1 MDDIAKQLKNE
12 IQSIQEYIQ
21 QTESQHL
28 ATHWVKEMLDPFDQ
42 TEHIFSQS
50 ELQEII
56 EALFHARNQFHV
68 NGSLGDRIG
77 TILDKYEDLL
87 PAPPASK
94 HKSTDADL
102 GGLFVEEGD
111 SDPLIH
117 GAPHDALPIDFS
129 DDTTGNSKN
138 LFSSLDLSGDENVT
152 LMDFDRDE
160 EEKAEIMDFGGDDK
174 SAETIDL
181 GQDGEEDQIV
191 NFGQDEEETEI
202 VKFDQDEEET
212 EIVKFD
218 QAELSPAD
226 EDLFKPVSIDFDTT
240 AADPLEPQDQPTPEK
255 ETSKRSDPLPDPDV
269 DGLFNEA
276 PRAREM
282 PPGRKEKSPAPGK
295 MRQGKDKN
303 SDSQID
309 IFADK
314 VSLEDLML
322 RLDISLP
329 KRDLKQLRNF
339 LHNKLEDRVVR
350 TLQGHQIAAGQYV
363 LIPRINRFVKDGT
376 LYPCTVK
383 NLVKNYVALFGDIKD
398 LMRYREH
405 AFLNSEVPTPGWAL
419 ITAESQRESLDKNY
433 MEQLQTLRYLAP
445 SVNLPANLVRRRTL
459 VEAIYDIIVG
469 RMVLSKKFQEQSLDW
484 TSSGPSKTN
493 FVCVHYAQ
501 NGIRLTDLPRTANN
515 RSLGFC
521 PNW

>member
-28 ATHWVKEMLDPFDQ
+28 ATHWVEEMLDPFDQ
-42 TEHIFSQS
+42 TEHTFSQS
-50 ELQEII
+50 ELREII

-77 TILDKYEDLL
+77 MILDKYEDLL
-87 PAPPASK
+87 PASPASK
-94 HKSTDADL
+94 RKSTDADL
-102 GGLFVEEGD
+102 DSLLIEEGD
-111 SDPLIH
+111 PNALIH
-117 GAPHDALPIDFS
+117 DASHEVLPIDFS
-129 DDTTGNSKN
+129 DDTSGNPEN
-138 LFSSLDLSGDENVT
+138 LFSSLDLTGDENAT
-152 LMDFDRDE
+152 LIDFDGDE
-160 EEKAEIMDFGGDDK
+160 EEKVEIIDFGGDDK
-174 SAETIDL
+174 SAATID
-181 GQDGEEDQIV
+181 
-191 NFGQDEEETEI
+191 
-202 VKFDQDEEET
+202 FDQDEEEA
-212 EIVKFD
+212 ENVNFD
-218 QAELSPAD
+218 QDELSPAD
-226 EDLFKPVSIDFDTT
+226 GDSFEPVSFDFETATTDPKELQDRPAPERDT
-240 AADPLEPQDQPTPEK
+240 PK
-255 ETSKRSDPLPDPDV
+255 FSDPLLDPNV
-269 DGLFNEA
+269 DGLFNET
-276 PRAREM
+276 PTAREM
-282 PPGRKEKSPAPGK
+282 PHSRKEKSPAPGK
-295 MRQGKDKN
+295 LRLGKDKP
-303 SDSQID
+303 SASQVD

-329 KRDLKQLRNF
+329 KKDLKQLRNF

-350 TLQGHQIAAGQYV
+350 TLQGHQLAAGQYI

-383 NLVKNYVALFGDIKD
+383 NLVKNYVALFGEIKD

-405 AFLNSEVPTPGWAL
+405 PFLNSEVPTPSWAL
-419 ITAESQRESLDKNY
+419 ITAESQRESLGKNY
-433 MEQLQTLRYLAP
+433 MEQLQTLRYLAT
-445 SVNLPANLVRRRTL
+445 SVNLPANLVRRRIL

-469 RMVLSKKFQEQSLDW
+469 RMVLSKKLQEQSLDW
-484 TSSGPSKTN
+484 TSSGPTKTN

-515 RSLGFC
+515 QSLGFC